1 MNFFFNANFQ
11 NSSELWIPTI
21 YFYAH
26 LAENL
31 KICAYLKTDYQVK
44 RLGIFQML

>member
-1 MNFFFNANFQ
+1 MNSFFNANFQ